1 MSASDRDGTGH
12 PSTGLHPA
20 ATRFMMMRD
29 NTDAGAESMVTNA
42 FPAQQRRLFT
52 RIAFDTGVELDILS
66 GKHACKLM
74 DISLKGALVERPMPW
89 QASIGE
95 PCSLLVK
102 LAEDGTSIS
111 MAGEVAHVEQGRL
124 GIHCTEIDLESI
136 TNLRR
141 LVELN
146 LGDETAL
153 HREISAMLHLDDS
166 SPR

>member
-1 MSASDRDGTGH
+1 
-12 PSTGLHPA
+12 
-20 ATRFMMMRD
+20 MMLQD
-29 NTDAGAESMVTNA
+29 NMDAGAESMDTNA
-42 FPAQQRRLFT
+42 FPARQRRLFT
-52 RIAFDTGVELDILS
+52 RIAFDAGIVLDILA
-66 GKHACKLM
+66 GKHACKLV
-74 DISLKGALVERPMPW
+74 DISLKGALVERPLPW

-95 PCSLLVK
+95 PCRLLVK

-136 TNLRR
+136 TTLRR

-146 LGDETAL
+146 LGDEATL
-153 HREISAMLHLDDS
+153 HREISAMVNLDNS